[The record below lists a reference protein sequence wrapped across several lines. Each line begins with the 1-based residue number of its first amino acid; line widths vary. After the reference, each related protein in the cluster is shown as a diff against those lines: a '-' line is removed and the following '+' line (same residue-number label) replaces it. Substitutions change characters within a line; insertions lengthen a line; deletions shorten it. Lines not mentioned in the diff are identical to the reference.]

1 MASKGHKTFYT
12 TEGSVRG
19 CCGHK
24 HRSIDTA
31 IRCLAADRDGC
42 ANQGGYSD
50 RTVVR
55 YDGTPLTDDEQEWI
69 DALADAISFGS
80 FEGGAR

>member
-1 MASKGHKTFYT
+1 MAKRVYYT
-12 TEGSVRG
+12 TDGDIRG

-31 IRCLAADRDGC
+31 IRCLTADSDGC
-42 ANQGGYSD
+42 ASQGGYSD

-55 YDGTPLTDDEQEWI
+55 HDGTPLTDDEQEWI
-69 DALADAISFGS
+69 DALVEAIGVSSGVNS
-80 FEGGAR
+80 LLLGD